1 MTSEFAN
8 FSNICTTKIKY
19 AKKINIPFLCIIQIK
34 TSKNIVDD
42 LNKEEKLDDNNY
54 NTWYCKIQYLL
65 DELEVTLTQLII
77 ELKHKDITQHR
88 HDMEAYQSWWKKY
101 YLRMK

>member
-1 MTSEFAN
+1 MN
-8 FSNICTTKIKY
+8 LLI
-19 AKKINIPFLCIIQIK
+19 FLIFVQQKLSMLRKLISHFCALSKLK

-54 NTWYCKIQYLL
+54 NTWYCKIQFLL

-88 HDMEAYQSWWKKY
+88 HDMEAYQNW
-101 YLRMK
+101 